1 MSLMSLDE
9 LAHLIPDGAKLAI
22 PKDDTGVSMAA
33 TLALVRREA
42 RGLHLVCVPVSGLQ
56 ADVLIGAGCVDTLE
70 TSAITLGEFGL
81 APRFTDAVRN
91 ARLRLVDGTCPAIYA
106 GLQASQKGT
115 PFMPLR
121 GILSSDLLAHRDDWK
136 VIPNPFGEDDPI
148 VAIRAIRP
156 DIALFHARAADRFG
170 NVFIGRDRDGLL
182 LAHASDTALVTVDRI
197 VDGNLLE
204 DPDRAGSTV
213 PAMYVGGIALAPQG
227 TWPVGFGGGSPDA
240 DWMRRYIAIARDPD
254 GFKAMVD
261 TLAAEAP
268 WSTEAT
274 ATAGELA

>member
-1 MSLMSLDE
+1 MTLDE
-9 LAHLIPDGAKLAI
+9 LARLVPDGAKLAI

-33 TLALVRREA
+33 TLALVRRKA

-156 DIALFHARAADRFG
+156 DVALFHARAADRFG
-170 NVFIGRDRDGLL
+170 NVFIGRDHDGLL
-182 LAHASDTALVTVDRI
+182 LAHASETALVTVDQI
-197 VDGNLLE
+197 LDGDLLE
-204 DPDRAGSTV
+204 DPDRAGATV
-213 PAMYVGGIALAPQG
+213 PARYIGGIALAPQG
-227 TWPVGFGGGSPDA
+227 TWPVGFGGSAPDA
-240 DWMRRYIAIARDPD
+240 GWMRRYISSARDAD
-254 GFKAMVD
+254 GFNAMLD
-261 TLAAEAP
+261 SLGAEAP
-268 WSTEAT
+268 WAV
-274 ATAGELA
+274 ELATEGQPA